1 MAQPL
6 CFFIP
11 DHIFT
16 PTTNSNTVANKVEEP
31 KKSKLQANASYR
43 VANSWRK
50 EASKDEDLRLFAVSN
65 ALVME
70 SFDEIRAQK
79 VQEPVE
85 EAYTPT
91 KAVRDGYENTLS
103 ETIRIPRDDLKF
115 PASVPIE
122 QSRCVFD
129 LQFSKHP
136 WSFPG
141 VLMRSEGEPALE
153 RQGDPAVNQCYDHMG
168 IVRDFYREV
177 FGNHAILGEGIP
189 LVGIVHYDFYFPNAW
204 WHERDE
210 KDDGSVPGLIF
221 GDGWD
226 TDPWKNN
233 QPTKWYGGCFGNFV
247 GSLEIVAHE
256 MTHGMVHSLL
266 KLETTEES
274 GSLHEHLA
282 DVFGMMC
289 EQWHKNQTVDDA
301 DWLVGE
307 DLIAEQFKDLQG
319 FALRSVRAPGTAYDI
334 EDLGIKDAQVD
345 HMSSMMKDKRDVKS
359 IYVNM
364 GIMNKA
370 FYLVAKAM
378 RKDSKSWEKPGKIWY
393 TALQKLRGLGR
404 SKCEITGW
412 ATITVIAAKNL
423 LKDKT
428 IGQDD
433 VQAVID
439 AWKEVGVVLQ

>member
-16 PTTNSNTVANKVEEP
+16 PTTNNHAVANNVRKP
-31 KKSKLQANASYR
+31 KKSNLQANVSYQ
-43 VANSWRK
+43 VANSWSSK
-50 EASKDEDLRLFAVSN
+50 KASEGEDLALFEVSN
-65 ALVME
+65 ELVIE
-70 SFDEIRAQK
+70 SFDEIQANEVEQ
-79 VQEPVE
+79 PVE

-91 KAVRDGYENTLS
+91 KAVRDGYGNTLS

-115 PASVPIE
+115 PDSVPVE

-129 LQFSKHP
+129 LQFCKHP
-136 WSFPG
+136 WDFPG

-210 KDDGSVPGLIF
+210 KDEGSVPGLIF

-256 MTHGMVHSLL
+256 MTHGMVHSLV
-266 KLETTEES
+266 KLETTGQS

-282 DVFGMMC
+282 DVFGTMC
-289 EQWHKNQTVDDA
+289 EQWHKRQAVGDA

-319 FALRSVRAPGTAYDI
+319 FALRSVKAPGTAYKV
-334 EDLGIKDAQVD
+334 EELGIADVQVD
-345 HMSSMMKDKRDVKS
+345 HMNKMIADERDVKN
-359 IYVNM
+359 IYANM
-364 GIMNKA
+364 GILNKA
-370 FYLVAKAM
+370 FYLVAKALGGN
-378 RKDSKSWEKPGKIWY
+378 SWEKPGKIWY
-393 TALQKLRGLGR
+393 AALKYLHDLGKT
-404 SKCEITGW
+404 KCNIGEW
-412 ATITVIAAKNL
+412 ASITVKAAKKL
-423 LKDKT
+423 LKQGIVEQKD
-428 IGQDD
+428 ID
-433 VQAVID
+433 AVLD
-439 AWKEVGVVLQ
+439 AWKEVGVVVK